1 MRVSDCIILQNGKL
15 RRNTSC
21 NESYKEMEI
30 FVKNILITNDAAERG
45 IKMISDYAN
54 SLTKDNQDRENL
66 LQLVEQHRKEYPDQ
80 NKATI
85 SKGFRKAGAQY

>member
-1 MRVSDCIILQNGKL
+1 MRFDKTWLWLPIDEWKN
-15 RRNTSC
+15 